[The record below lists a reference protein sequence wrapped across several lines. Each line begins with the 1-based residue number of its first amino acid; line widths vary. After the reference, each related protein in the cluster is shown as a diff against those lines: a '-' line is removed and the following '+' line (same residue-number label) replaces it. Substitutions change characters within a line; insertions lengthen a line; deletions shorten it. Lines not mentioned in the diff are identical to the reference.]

1 MNLIFIFRYPLA
13 MLFIKLSYHVSFSAT
28 SNLNFS
34 DFYLLPE
41 FYVFLPVLAPD
52 SRWTHSCHCSIFSP
66 SYLSS
71 VSTWSLWVESF
82 QEVFNHFLISQFRW
96 FHCFCF
102 VKFQTKV
109 VFSIPFLSLTLQKV
123 ECHQKVAGSI
133 YWWSRKVEYGCWR
146 EWTIKIENDR
156 MRNKIMGALK

>member
-1 MNLIFIFRYPLA
+1 MNLVFIFRYPMA
-13 MLFIKLSYHVSFSAT
+13 MLFIKLSYHVSCSAT
-28 SNLNFS
+28 SSLNFS

-41 FYVFLPVLAPD
+41 FSVFLLFLPLIPTELILVTAL
-52 SRWTHSCHCSIFSP
+52 IFSP

-96 FHCFCF
+96 FHYFCF
-102 VKFQTKV
+102 IKFQTKV
-109 VFSIPFLSLTLQKV
+109 VFSVRFLSLTLQKV

-133 YWWSRKVEYGCWR
+133 YW
-146 EWTIKIENDR
+146 
-156 MRNKIMGALK
+156 